1 MFHFY
6 TLLYRGFS
14 NNIRGYGNRTV
25 ASNGLMFF
33 NDLVTVNLYKQPF
46 ADVLHGVIKIVC
58 NIPRKTPVLES
69 LFNKVAGLKACNFI
83 KKRFQ
88 HRRFPT
94 NIAKFL
100 RSSFLKINTGQLLL
114 NLLRS
119 LVYTCQSRAHDLHLI
134 L

>member
-46 ADVLHGVIKIVC
+46 ADVVHGVIKIVC

-69 LFNKVAGLKACNFI
+69 LFNKVAGLKACKNCDNLHKSIPVCQIF
-83 KKRFQ
+83 
-88 HRRFPT
+88 
-94 NIAKFL
+94 FL
-100 RSSFLKINTGQLLL
+100 RGVPSTESSQKFTSSLFFLRKQYLT
-114 NLLRS
+114 
-119 LVYTCQSRAHDLHLI
+119 
-134 L
+134 